1 MEGDRKERLVE
12 SLTASVSGT
21 DSAAGSTQVPQLSS
35 GWEIQEGKEWTL
47 SSPPRLENCLSKPLP
62 PSPTS

>member
-1 MEGDRKERLVE
+1 ME

-21 DSAAGSTQVPQLSS
+21 DSAAGSTRVPQLSS

-47 SSPPRLENCLSKPLP
+47 SSPTETGELPLQATASQSNLLGSSLP
-62 PSPTS
+62 Q

>member
-1 MEGDRKERLVE
+1 ME

-21 DSAAGSTQVPQLSS
+21 DSAAGSTRVPQLSS

-47 SSPPRLENCLSKPLP
+47 SSPPRLENCLFKPLP